1 MKIIKINGMR
11 FKNHSDFFLNL
22 YYEIFGHPIK
32 YKFDINKILEDIRLS
47 VVPEGGGGESLDP
60 IKPRK

>member
-1 MKIIKINGMR
+1 MR
-11 FKNHSDFFLNL
+11 FKNHTDFFLNL